1 MAERKPPNPSFW
13 LESTPDTS
21 YPPLTSGVSV
31 DVAVIGAGI
40 TGLTA
45 AAQLKRAGKTV
56 AVLESKRIVRG
67 ASGYTTAKVTA
78 GHGVVYSE
86 LTKTFGAEGA
96 RMYAQANE
104 AAIER
109 IGRFVEEDTIDCDFE
124 RKANYV
130 YAESSDEVAS
140 IEQEVEAVRASG
152 LDASFVE
159 ETSLPYGVAGAV
171 RLANQAQFHPRKYLL
186 ALAQTIPGDGSHVF
200 ELTRALD
207 VDDAEPCEVTT
218 DRGTLRARDVI
229 VATHLPFLDRGL
241 FFAKTYPHRS
251 YAVAA
256 AIAEDSAPDGMFI
269 NSGTPTRS
277 VRTIRDGERLL
288 IQVGGQGHKA
298 GQEEDTRQRYAEL
311 ERFLRNHW
319 PEAGPVEYRWS
330 TQDYMS
336 FDRVPYIGQLR
347 RGSKHVTTAT
357 GFNKWGM
364 TSGTLAA
371 MILSGRILGR
381 EHEWASLFRAKRLK
395 PRAAASKFVKENASV
410 GFRFAADRVAKAEDG
425 TPEGLTRGQGA
436 ILRVGGRKA
445 RRLPR
450 RRRRAPRPVTGLQP
464 PQVHRLVER
473 RRAHMGL
480 PVPRLPLYGRG
491 PRDPGP
497 GRRGPQA
504 GGLSLNPAAAEC
516 SVGESPCRRFRIVL
530 RALLD
535 EGSVR

>member
-1 MAERKPPNPSFW
+1 
-13 LESTPDTS
+13 
-21 YPPLTSGVSV
+21 
-31 DVAVIGAGI
+31 VIGAGI

-45 AAQLKRAGKTV
+45 AALLKRAGKTV
-56 AVLESKRIVRG
+56 AVVESKRIVRG

-78 GHGVVYSE
+78 GHGVIYSQ
-86 LTKTFGAEGA
+86 LLKTFGEEGA
-96 RMYAQANE
+96 RMYAQANQ

-109 IGRFVEEDTIDCDFE
+109 IARFVEEDSVECDFE
-124 RKANYV
+124 RKANFV
-130 YAESSDEVAS
+130 YAESSDEVES
-140 IEQEVEAVRASG
+140 IEQEVEAARRCG
-152 LDASFVE
+152 LDVSFVR

-171 RLANQAQFHPRKYLL
+171 RLENQAQFHPRKYLL

-207 VDDAEPCEVTT
+207 VDEGEPCEVVT
-218 DRGTLRARDVI
+218 DRGTLRAGDII

-256 AIAEDSAPDGMFI
+256 AIAEGSAPDGMFI

-336 FDRVPYIGQLR
+336 FDRVPYVGDLHR
-347 RGSKHVTTAT
+347 RSQHVTTAT

-371 MILSGRILGR
+371 MILSDRILGR
-381 EHEWASLFRAKRLK
+381 ENEWASLFRAKRLK

-410 GFRFAADRVAKAEDG
+410 GFSFVADRLSRADDKK
-425 TPEGLTRGQGA
+425 PESLARGEGA
-436 ILRVGGRKA
+436 ILRVGGRK
-445 RRLPR
+445 
-450 RRRRAPRPVTGLQP
+450 RAVYRDDGGTLHVLSPVCRHLRCI
-464 PQVHRLVER
+464 V
-473 RRAHMGL
+473 AW
-480 PVPRLPLYGRG
+480 
-491 PRDPGP
+491 
-497 GRRGPQA
+497 
-504 GGLSLNPAAAEC
+504 NPAERTWDC
-516 SVGESPCRRFRIVL
+516 PCHGSRYTGEGRVIQGPTVEDL
-530 RALLD
+530 KHVD
-535 EGSVR
+535 